1 MSIASPGLDIN
12 GKNYKVM
19 ENLPVEEMQSYKARK
34 FLMWLFVISSFMMFA
49 ALTSGFIVYTEGN
62 IERGIKVLLPKA
74 FIYSTVIIVI
84 SSLTMHMAY
93 LSAKHLEFGKQKIY
107 IMLTIL
113 LGIAFFF
120 SQIEAWS
127 VLYQSGAYFVNYN
140 ASQSFIYVFTGA
152 HLLHIFGGI
161 LMLIYGLAGK
171 LFNISQKRNMFRME
185 VTSIFWHFIDILWI
199 YLYVFL
205 LLNQ

>member
-1 MSIASPGLDIN
+1 MDQI
-12 GKNYKVM
+12 
-19 ENLPVEEMQSYKARK
+19 PVEDMQSFKARK
-34 FLMWLFVISSFMMFA
+34 FLMWLFIISSFMMFA

-62 IERGIKVLLPKA
+62 AERGIKVLLPKA
-74 FIYSTVIIVI
+74 FIYSTIIIII
-84 SSLTMHMAY
+84 SSLTMHLAY
-93 LSAKHLEFGKQKIY
+93 LSGKKLEFGKQKLY
-107 IMLTIL
+107 TVLTIV

-120 SQIEAWS
+120 SQYSAWA
-127 VLYQSGAYFVNYN
+127 VLTDAGAYFVNYN

-152 HLLHIFGGI
+152 HLLHIFAGI
-161 LMLIYGLAGK
+161 IMLIYSLVGK
-171 LFNISQKRNMFRME
+171 MRNIPQIRNLFRLE

>member
-1 MSIASPGLDIN
+1 MDQ
-12 GKNYKVM
+12 
-19 ENLPVEEMQSYKARK
+19 LPVEDMQSFKARK
-34 FLMWLFVISSFMMFA
+34 FLMWLFIISSFMMFA

-62 IERGIKVLLPKA
+62 AERGIKILLPKA
-74 FIYSTVIIVI
+74 FIYSTIIIII
-84 SSLTMHMAY
+84 SSATMHLAY
-93 LSAKHLEFGKQKIY
+93 LSAKKLDFGKQKLYTI
-107 IMLTIL
+107 LTIV

-120 SQIEAWS
+120 SQYSAWS
-127 VLYQSGAYFVNYN
+127 VLTNAGAYFVNYN

-152 HLLHIFGGI
+152 HLLHIFAGLI
-161 LMLIYGLAGK
+161 MLIYSLVGK
-171 LFNISQKRNMFRME
+171 LRNIPQVRNLFRLE

>member
-1 MSIASPGLDIN
+1 MIMD
-12 GKNYKVM
+12 
-19 ENLPVEEMQSYKARK
+19 NLQVEDKYNLKARK
-34 FLMWLFVISSFMMFA
+34 FLMWLFIISSFMMFA
-49 ALTSGFIVYTEGN
+49 ALTSGFIVYTEAN
-62 IERGIKVLLPKA
+62 VERGIKILLPKA
-74 FIYSTVIIVI
+74 FIFSTVIIVI

-93 LSAKHLEFGKQKIY
+93 LSAKRLKFGSQKLY
-107 IMLTIL
+107 ITLTIV

-120 SQIEAWS
+120 SQYKAWE
-127 VLYQSGAYFVNYN
+127 VLYTSGAYFVNYN

-152 HLLHIFGGI
+152 HLLHIFAGV
-161 LMLIYGLAGK
+161 LMLIYALIGTYR
-171 LFNISQKRNMFRME
+171 NIPQVRNVFRME

>member
-1 MSIASPGLDIN
+1 MDQ
-12 GKNYKVM
+12 
-19 ENLPVEEMQSYKARK
+19 LPIQDMQSLKARK

-62 IERGIKVLLPKA
+62 AERGIKVLLPKA
-74 FIYSTVIIVI
+74 FIYSSIII
-84 SSLTMHMAY
+84 LLSSLTMHLAY
-93 LSAKHLEFGKQKIY
+93 LAGRKLDFSKQKLYTI
-107 IMLTIL
+107 LTIL

-120 SQIEAWS
+120 SQYNAWS
-127 VLYQSGAYFVNYN
+127 VLTEAGAFFVNYN

-152 HLLHIFGGI
+152 HLLHIFAGI
-161 LMLIYGLAGK
+161 IMLIYSLVGK
-171 LFNISQKRNMFRME
+171 MRDIPQARNLFRLE

>member
-1 MSIASPGLDIN
+1 MDQ
-12 GKNYKVM
+12 
-19 ENLPVEEMQSYKARK
+19 LPIQDMQSLKARK

-62 IERGIKVLLPKA
+62 AERGIKVLLPKA
-74 FIYSTVIIVI
+74 FIYSTIIIFV
-84 SSLTMHMAY
+84 SSITMHMAY
-93 LSAKHLEFGKQKIY
+93 LSGKKLDFGKQKLY
-107 IMLTIL
+107 TVLTII
-113 LGIAFFF
+113 LGVAFFV
-120 SQIEAWS
+120 SQYSAWA
-127 VLYQSGAYFVNYN
+127 VLTASGAYFVNYN

-152 HLLHIFGGI
+152 HLLHIFAGI
-161 LMLIYGLAGK
+161 IMLIYSLIGK
-171 LFNISQKRNMFRME
+171 MKDIPQVRNLFRLE

>member
-1 MSIASPGLDIN
+1 MDQ
-12 GKNYKVM
+12 
-19 ENLPVEEMQSYKARK
+19 LPIQDMQSLKARK

-62 IERGIKVLLPKA
+62 AERGIKVLLPKA
-74 FIYSTVIIVI
+74 FIYSSIII
-84 SSLTMHMAY
+84 LLSSLTMHLAY
-93 LSAKHLEFGKQKIY
+93 LAGRKLDFSKQKLY
-107 IMLTIL
+107 TVLTIL

-120 SQIEAWS
+120 SQYNAWS
-127 VLYQSGAYFVNYN
+127 VLTEAGAFFVNYN

-152 HLLHIFGGI
+152 HLLHIFAGI
-161 LMLIYGLAGK
+161 IMLIYSLVGK
-171 LFNISQKRNMFRME
+171 IRNIPQVRNLFRLE

>member
-1 MSIASPGLDIN
+1 MDQ
-12 GKNYKVM
+12 
-19 ENLPVEEMQSYKARK
+19 LPVEDIQSLKARK
-34 FLMWLFVISSFMMFA
+34 FLMWLFIISSFMMFA

-62 IERGIKVLLPKA
+62 AERGIKVLLPKA
-74 FIYSTVIIVI
+74 FIYSTIIIII
-84 SSLTMHMAY
+84 SSITMHLAY
-93 LSAKHLEFGKQKIY
+93 LSAKKLDFAKQKLY
-107 IMLTIL
+107 TALTIL

-120 SQIEAWS
+120 SQYYAWS
-127 VLYQSGAYFVNYN
+127 VLTDAGAYFVNYN

-152 HLLHIFGGI
+152 HLLHIFAGI
-161 LMLIYGLAGK
+161 VMLIYSLVGK
-171 LFNISQKRNMFRME
+171 MRNIPQVRNLFRLE

>member
-1 MSIASPGLDIN
+1 MDQ
-12 GKNYKVM
+12 
-19 ENLPVEEMQSYKARK
+19 LPIQDMQSLKARK

-62 IERGIKVLLPKA
+62 AERGIKVLLPKA
-74 FIYSTVIIVI
+74 FLYSTIIIFI
-84 SSLTMHMAY
+84 SSITMHLAY
-93 LSAKHLEFGKQKIY
+93 LSGKKLDFGKQKLY
-107 IMLTIL
+107 TVLTIL

-120 SQIEAWS
+120 SQYSAWA
-127 VLYQSGAYFVNYN
+127 VLTASGAYFVNYN

-152 HLLHIFGGI
+152 HLLHIFAGI
-161 LMLIYGLAGK
+161 IMLAYSLVGK
-171 LFNISQKRNMFRME
+171 MRSIPQARNIFRLE